1 MQDLSV
7 GDGKGVGVE
16 SGSPPIYDLVQSVS
30 HWDRAADTACFFTA
44 PLRADLV
51 MAIFLTISEIP
62 FQRASPTK
70 VCSPAFCLWVLYS
83 SIFFTSNI

>member
-30 HWDRAADTACFFTA
+30 HWDRAADTL
-44 PLRADLV
+44 PVSL
-51 MAIFLTISEIP
+51 
-62 FQRASPTK
+62 
-70 VCSPAFCLWVLYS
+70 
-83 SIFFTSNI
+83 